1 MHRFSNGFD
10 LIGSGE
16 VRSPVFR
23 FLGQNSN
30 VSFEVPKKKIILFFR
45 FLGQNSNVSFE
56 VPRKKTYFFRFLIKF
71 LMCE

>member
-16 VRSPVFR
+16 VRSPIFR

-30 VSFEVPKKKIILFFR
+30 VSFEVPKKNKLIFLR

-56 VPRKKTYFFRFLIKF
+56 VPKKNLFF
-71 LMCE
+71 

>member
-16 VRSPVFR
+16 VRSPIFR

-30 VSFEVPKKKIILFFR
+30 VSFEVPKKKNLNLFR
-45 FLGQNSNVSFE
+45 FLGQNFNVSFE
-56 VPRKKTYFFRFLIKF
+56 VPKKNFFLGF
-71 LMCE
+71 